1 MNYNI
6 SKIEKEKEKTLRS
19 LKDSQVQ
26 MFMERNHRD
35 FLEEHIQ
42 INPPM
47 INNDKCLEYFEK
59 EKEYREIFFNQ
70 SSLRGYYAD
79 NGIIMALLEK
89 LGDIALQSY
98 FNKLKLEYATMLNH
112 LRRLIEDSL
121 NLLILLNEIYFQV
134 INNIDYQLIIVNHN
148 QHMKETEELD
158 FDDLDWEED
167 LIEEVKNDLKYNKD
181 RYEFFSNYLK
191 NERINP
197 RIVVKYL
204 YSNCLSIIK
213 EIEEQFDFL
222 DEMYF
227 EENLRNTKDHSP
239 NAHKDITRFKEFY
252 DKSYDKAKEDFN
264 KYKEYIDRLSE
275 DGFSIAKE
283 VLLSDDIEWHREYY
297 LKVSYNME
305 NFEIESME
313 FLDDI

>member
-19 LKDSQVQ
+19 LKDNQVQ
-26 MFMERNHRD
+26 MFMEKNHKD
-35 FLEEHIQ
+35 FLEEHFQ
-42 INPPM
+42 INPP
-47 INNDKCLEYFEK
+47 ILTTEGSK
-59 EKEYREIFFNQ
+59 EFYTKEREYRELFFNQ

-79 NGIIMALLEK
+79 NGIMFALYEK
-89 LGDIALQSY
+89 LGDITLQAY
-98 FNKLKLEYATMLNH
+98 FNKLKLEYATMLKH

-239 NAHKDITRFKEFY
+239 NAHKDIIRFKEFY

-264 KYKEYIDRLSE
+264 KYKEYVDRLSE

-305 NFEIESME
+305 NFEIEGME